1 MAARRSSRS
10 VALCKRPLRVFIV
23 VVAFCFA
30 GACDSN
36 MRNMADYAVVVGRM
50 QGEAENRMVQ
60 HNLRPIGSG
69 ADIRAG
75 SVPAND
81 EIRVMFALF

>member
-1 MAARRSSRS
+1 M
-10 VALCKRPLRVFIV
+10 V

-36 MRNMADYAVVVGRM
+36 MRNMTDYAVVVGRM

-60 HNLRPIGSG
+60 HVLGPIGLG
-69 ADIRAG
+69 VEIRAG
-75 SVPAND
+75 ILLAND
-81 EIRVMFALF
+81 EIRVMFALL

>member
-10 VALCKRPLRVFIV
+10 VALCKRPLRVFMV

-36 MRNMADYAVVVGRM
+36 MRNMTDYAVVGRM
-50 QGEAENRMVQ
+50 RGETETHMVQ

-69 ADIRAG
+69 VDTRAG
-75 SVPAND
+75 FLPAND
-81 EIRVMFALF
+81 EIRVMFALL